1 MNFYE
6 GGNQENHED
15 NFTKAPETQTD
26 DSLDEIKMIEDI
38 ELSDEMQ
45 KKRAECNN
53 ASFAFF
59 IFFSLFYIM
68 WYSCY
73 LSASS

>member
-6 GGNQENHED
+6 GGNED
-15 NFTKAPETQTD
+15 NFTKAPEMQTD